1 MAKQRRQP
9 TAKRRQSLMLQR
21 IQTLFLAIVAIAMGV
36 FIALPLWEKVAA
48 DGIEQASMT
57 ALYLTHTLN
66 ATQSEVQ
73 PVFYLAGMAV
83 LVAGIAV
90 FAIFKFR
97 NRLLQSAL
105 CAVNSILMTVMLATI
120 VYQTFYKA
128 AKLFDPGQTGNY
140 LTGFYALIVAM
151 LANVLANR
159 FIRRDERMVKE
170 SNRMR

>member
-1 MAKQRRQP
+1 LLQRL
-9 TAKRRQSLMLQR
+9 QSL
-21 IQTLFLAIVAIAMGV
+21 FLLIVAVAMGV
-36 FIALPLWEKVAA
+36 FIALPLWEKIAA
-48 DGIEQASMT
+48 DGIQQASMT
-57 ALYLTHTLN
+57 ALYLTHTIN

-73 PVFYLAGMAV
+73 PVLYLAGMAV
-83 LVAGIAV
+83 LVLGIAV

-105 CAVNSILMTVMLATI
+105 CAVNSILMTVILATV

-128 AKLFDPGQTGNY
+128 AKWFEPEITGNY

-159 FIRRDERMVKE
+159 FIRRDEKTVKE

>member
-1 MAKQRRQP
+1 
-9 TAKRRQSLMLQR
+9 MLQR
-21 IQTLFLAIVAIAMGV
+21 FQTLFLAIVAIAMGV

-48 DGIEQASMT
+48 DGVQQLSMT
-57 ALYLTHTLN
+57 ALYLTNKIN

-73 PVFYLAGMAV
+73 PVFYLAGMAA
-83 LVAGIAV
+83 LVAGIAL

-105 CAVNSILMTVMLATI
+105 CAVNSILMTVILATV

-128 AKLFDPGQTGNY
+128 AKMFEPEQTGDY
-140 LTGFYALIVAM
+140 LIGFYGLIVGM

-159 FIRRDERMVKE
+159 FIRRDERTVKE

>member
-1 MAKQRRQP
+1 
-9 TAKRRQSLMLQR
+9 MLQR
-21 IQTLFLAIVAIAMGV
+21 IQTLFLALVAIGMGV

-48 DGIEQASMT
+48 DGIQRASMT
-57 ALYLTHTLN
+57 AMYLTYQPT
-66 ATQSEVQ
+66 AVQSSIQ
-73 PVFYLAGMAV
+73 PVYYLTALAV

-90 FAIFKFR
+90 FAIFKYR

-105 CAVNSILMTVMLATI
+105 CAVNSILMTVMLATV

-128 AKLFDPGQTGNY
+128 AKLFEPEQTGDY
-140 LTGFYALIVAM
+140 LIGFYALIVAM

>member
-1 MAKQRRQP
+1 
-9 TAKRRQSLMLQR
+9 
-21 IQTLFLAIVAIAMGV
+21 MGV
-36 FIALPLWEKVAA
+36 FMAFPLWEKIAT
-48 DGIEQASMT
+48 DGIQRASMT
-57 ALYLTHTLN
+57 ALYLTRDVN

-73 PVFYLAGMAV
+73 PVFYLAGMAA

-105 CAVNSILMTVMLATI
+105 CAVNSILMTVMLAAV

-128 AKLFDPGQTGNY
+128 AKIFDPEITGDY

-151 LANVLANR
+151 LSNVLANR

>member
-1 MAKQRRQP
+1 
-9 TAKRRQSLMLQR
+9 
-21 IQTLFLAIVAIAMGV
+21 
-36 FIALPLWEKVAA
+36 
-48 DGIEQASMT
+48 MT
-57 ALYLTHTLN
+57 AFDLTYQTNAVQSAIQPLY
-66 ATQSEVQ
+66 
-73 PVFYLAGMAV
+73 YLGALAV
-83 LVAGIAV
+83 LVAGVAA

-105 CAVNSILMTVMLATI
+105 CAVNSILMTVMLAI
-120 VYQTFYKA
+120 VVYQTFYKA
-128 AKLFDPGQTGNY
+128 AKLFDPQITGNY